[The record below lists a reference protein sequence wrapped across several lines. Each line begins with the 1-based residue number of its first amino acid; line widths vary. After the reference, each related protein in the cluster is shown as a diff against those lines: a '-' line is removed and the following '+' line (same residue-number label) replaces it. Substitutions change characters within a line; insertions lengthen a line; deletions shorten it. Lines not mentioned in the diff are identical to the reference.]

1 MDIED
6 ILKLDQKAFEIIA
19 SANSEIS
26 DMYEVWEEEKREIL
40 KSFQVDIKK
49 YENILQKQM
58 KKEIENYKKE
68 IIKKYEEKLNF
79 LNFDEKKQINKIF
92 ESIKEELC
100 PH

>member
-1 MDIED
+1 MNIEN
-6 ILKLDQKAFEIIA
+6 ILKLDQKALEIIA

-26 DMYEVWEEEKREIL
+26 LMYEEWEKEKQQIL
-40 KSFQVDIKK
+40 KSFQADIEK
-49 YENILQKQM
+49 YENLLQKQM
-58 KKEIENYKKE
+58 KKEIENYKNE

-79 LNFDEKKQINKIF
+79 LNFDENKQSDKIF